1 MPTDRI
7 PGTPIEKRDTVSRIL
22 AALHRR
28 IVGGK
33 LKAGTPLP
41 AERELA
47 AELEV
52 SRFSLREALRVAESQ
67 GLVEISRGK
76 RTRVVVDSA
85 SSVVA
90 AMDLT
95 LRRGIASPLQLTE
108 ARLVVEVEVA
118 RRCRRRRR
126 CLSAVL
132 DGRDV
137 GQDPRRSHDCPTHLV
152 SGESHIQKLPAA
164 TEPGRQVEGSRVTV
178 PEIDRH
184 VAPHGE
190 LGAFLAS
197 RFKEMRADH
206 FAWSRVLWDVATIA
220 WLLDPAW
227 VPSELVPSPVVT
239 DQVTWSVDRR
249 RHPIRCASFVHRDP
263 IFRDLFRKLAAAA

>member
-7 PGTPIEKRDTVSRIL
+7 HGTPIDKRDTVSRIL

-118 RRCRRRRR
+118 RRAAERMTPDLLAALQQTIDRYEQAAAGDVEIRVSQDLEFHQLDQPAGARQRQSGLRDDPCDAGPLDSDLATANGSAGRAGNCGHPPEDSARRCRR
-126 CLSAVL
+126 
-132 DGRDV
+132 
-137 GQDPRRSHDCPTHLV
+137 
-152 SGESHIQKLPAA
+152 
-164 TEPGRQVEGSRVTV
+164 
-178 PEIDRH
+178 
-184 VAPHGE
+184 
-190 LGAFLAS
+190 
-197 RFKEMRADH
+197 
-206 FAWSRVLWDVATIA
+206 
-220 WLLDPAW
+220 
-227 VPSELVPSPVVT
+227 
-239 DQVTWSVDRR
+239 
-249 RHPIRCASFVHRDP
+249 
-263 IFRDLFRKLAAAA
+263 